1 MNVLS
6 EIKDTIKYWWI
17 YMLVGFLFI
26 LGSIYIFSNPAESY
40 LSLSLFFAFMILID
54 GIGSVILSISSRK
67 VMEGWGWQ
75 LASGL
80 LSTIIG
86 ISLLVHPELSLAI
99 LPLFVGF
106 WVLLK
111 GSFVIGVSFDLKKVG
126 TEGWV
131 WTLFLGIMII
141 LFGLAMVMNPVYGAS
156 MVLSFTALGFLF
168 IGLAILFISLKLR
181 KVKKGIEKLMDL
193 PKEKIREIKKSIEAA
208 MNDDEKDVK
217 HALKEIKRKVEDALE

>member
-17 YMLVGFLFI
+17 YMLVGVLFI

-40 LSLSLFFAFMILID
+40 LSLSLFFAFMILVD

-75 LASGL
+75 LASGI
-80 LSTIIG
+80 LSTMIG
-86 ISLLVHPELSLAI
+86 LSLLVHPELSLAI

-111 GSFVIGVSFDLKKVG
+111 GSFLIGVSFDLKKVG
-126 TEGWV
+126 TDGWG
-131 WTLFLGIMII
+131 WTLFLGVMTV
-141 LFGLAMVMNPVYGAS
+141 LFGLAMVMNPVIGAS
-156 MVLSFTALGFLF
+156 MVLSFTAIGFLF

-181 KVKKGIEKLMDL
+181 NFKKGIEKV
-193 PKEKIREIKKSIEAA
+193 KEFSKDKMADIKKSL
-208 MNDDEKDVK
+208 EKAINEDGDIK
-217 HALKEIKRKVEDALE
+217 SALKEIRRKMEDAFD